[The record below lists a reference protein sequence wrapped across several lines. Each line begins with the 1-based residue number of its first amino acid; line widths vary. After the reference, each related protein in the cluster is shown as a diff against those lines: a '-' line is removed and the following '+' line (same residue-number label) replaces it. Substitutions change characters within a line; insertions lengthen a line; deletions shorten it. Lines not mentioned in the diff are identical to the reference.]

1 MLKNAKIGMKL
12 TVAFSVLIVVII
24 IVATL
29 SFTNLR
35 KLERDSHE
43 VFDNQFKKVI
53 MYNNIIDRINE
64 TVLNLYR
71 SLVLD
76 RSDPNAVKQ
85 IDALVESNKKLTE
98 ENVALF
104 GQLEKLVD
112 ATGPGRDVF
121 QKVLDSRVGF
131 KAVEANLENLIESH
145 TDANFAQA
153 TVIIRTTFR
162 ESRMA
167 YTGALHDAIEFNISR
182 VDKAGEDISA
192 YVATSL
198 TISIIVVVIGVILAI
213 VLAFYITRMITTPLN
228 VCVDIANKLSQGHTE
243 INVSISSNDETGML
257 SDAMH
262 KMLHSIKAMYDDA
275 VYLTSEVMEGRTS
288 SRTDSQK
295 HMGDFRKIVQGMDSI
310 LEAVMNP
317 VNEAMQVMHSI
328 SNKDLTARLQGNY
341 KGEMNRFKENIN
353 TAAANLED
361 SLMQVDAASDQ
372 INSAASEIASGS
384 QVLAEATSEQASSLE
399 EISSSL
405 EEINSLTAGNADN
418 AKAGL
423 KLADLAV
430 QAVDEGNTAMEKM
443 NKAMDSILKSSQET
457 GKIIKTIDDIA
468 FQTNLL
474 ALNAAVEA
482 AHAGEAGKGFAVVA
496 EEVKNLA
503 LRSADAAKNT
513 NSLIEESARNS
524 EMGSRIVEQVT
535 KSFLE
540 MKEQFNK
547 VKSIVNEISA
557 SSEEQ
562 SNGVGQIS
570 TGVNEMNRV
579 TQQNA
584 ANAEESASASAE
596 LTSQA
601 NELKNMINT
610 FNIRRPATSRSGGA
624 SNYKPKS
631 QPTAERRTPPKPN
644 AQAKK
649 PSGYEVKPEN
659 VLPLDSLDDDDFG
672 DFK

>member
-1 MLKNAKIGMKL
+1 MLKDAKIGVKL
-12 TVAFSVLIVVII
+12 AVGFSVLIAVII
-24 IVATL
+24 VIA
-29 SFTNLR
+29 SMMYFSLR
-35 KLERDSHE
+35 KLERDSHV
-43 VFDNQFKKVI
+43 VFDEQFVKVVY
-53 MYNNIIDRINE
+53 YNNIIDHLNE
-64 TVLNLYR
+64 NVLNFYR

-76 RSDPNAVKQ
+76 RHDPTVNEQADRL
-85 IDALVESNKKLTE
+85 IASNDDHMKEVLATFAKLDE
-98 ENVALF
+98 IVADQ
-104 GQLEKLVD
+104 GE
-112 ATGPGRDVF
+112 GRDLYN
-121 QKVLDSRVGF
+121 KIMEARVGF
-131 KAVEANLENLIESH
+131 KEAEGNLSGLIKGHHFEEASI
-145 TDANFAQA
+145 A
-153 TVIIRTTFR
+153 IRTSFR
-162 ESRMA
+162 TAREG
-167 YTGALHDAIEFNISR
+167 YFNALHDCINFNIAG
-182 VDKAGEDISA
+182 VDQAGKDISA
-192 YVATSL
+192 YVASTILTSL
-198 TISIIVVVIGVILAI
+198 TIVFVGLALAI
-213 VLAFYITRMITTPLN
+213 VLAIMITKMITTPLN

-243 INVSISSNDETGML
+243 INVNVTSKDETGML

-275 VYLTSEVMEGRTS
+275 VFLTDEVLAGRVS
-288 SRTDSQK
+288 SRSDSQK
-295 HMGDFRKIVQGMDSI
+295 HLGDFRKIVQGMDSI
-310 LEAVMNP
+310 LDAVMTP
-317 VNEAMQVMHSI
+317 VHEAMKVMDSI
-328 SNKDLTARLQGNY
+328 SNKDLTARITGDY
-341 KGEMNRFKENIN
+341 KGEMNTFKENIN
-353 TAAANLED
+353 TAAGNLED
-361 SLMQVDAASDQ
+361 SLVQVDAAADQ
-372 INSAASEIASGS
+372 ITSAANEIASGS

-430 QAVDEGNTAMEKM
+430 QAVDEGNQAMEKM
-443 NKAMDSILKSSQET
+443 NKAMDAILKSSQET

-535 KSFLE
+535 KSFQE
-540 MKEQFNK
+540 MKEEFNK
-547 VKSIVNEISA
+547 VKAIVNEISA
-557 SSEEQ
+557 SSDEQ
-562 SNGVGQIS
+562 SHGVGQIS

-601 NELKNMINT
+601 DELKKMIDT
-610 FNIRRPATSRSGGA
+610 FNIKRDASSRGGGT
-624 SNYKPKS
+624 NYKPKT
-631 QPTAERRTPPKPN
+631 QPAVERRSTVKQIPHQP
-644 AQAKK
+644 KK
-649 PSGYEVKPEN
+649 PGGYEVKPEN
-659 VLPLDSLDDDDFG
+659 VLPLDSFDDF
-672 DFK
+672 